1 MNKTGNLSRLSLIGL
16 LVLVSSFCS
25 ISGLSC
31 TSGFCGVAL
40 AQTANRDETQNAVG
54 QRGQR
59 GQRLRQF
66 LERRRQMQNKSVPGL
81 QMPPGMVSRN
91 KEKAKQIPN
100 YIGDIAYGQDPL
112 QTLDLYTVKPEFSA
126 APVVFFVH
134 GGGWHTG
141 DKTMNLEKGQNYAR
155 EGILFVNVNYRLA
168 PKNKHPEQIE
178 DIAKAFAWTKANAK
192 KYGGD
197 PERIFVMG
205 HSAGAHLVD
214 LLATN
219 DKYLQEVGL
228 TLADIKGVVSLDTAS
243 VNLLSVQGGEGVES
257 QLVGPMITQA
267 FGKDKKTLEEAS
279 PTLCLSKGKSYP
291 PFLLYCGS
299 KRKTAGQTHEEFVRQ
314 CKGVGGTACLRL
326 VPFNHK
332 EINVNSGTTG
342 HAMFNECQT
351 FIKTGK
357 LPQSQ

>member
-1 MNKTGNLSRLSLIGL
+1 MQKTGNLSRLSLIAL
-16 LVLVSSFCS
+16 LVLCFGICQLHSMVM
-25 ISGLSC
+25 
-31 TSGFCGVAL
+31 
-40 AQTANRDETQNAVG
+40 AQEAWQG
-54 QRGQR
+54 GQR

-66 LERRRQMQNKSVPGL
+66 LEKRRGQSRGAGSESTVPGL
-81 QMPPGMVSRN
+81 KMPPGLVGRM

-100 YIGDIAYGQDPL
+100 YEGDIAYGNDPL
-112 QTLDLYTVKPEFSA
+112 QTLDVYTVSDKSKP

-168 PKNKHPEQIE
+168 PKDKHPKQIE
-178 DIAKAFAWTKANAK
+178 DIAQAFAWTKQNAQ

-197 PERIFVMG
+197 PGRIFVMG

-219 DKYLQEVGL
+219 DKYLKAVGL
-228 TLADIKGVVSLDTAS
+228 SLSDIKGVVSLDTAS

-267 FGKDKKTLEEAS
+267 FGSDRKTLEEAS
-279 PTLCLSKGKSYP
+279 PTLCLTKDKTYP

-299 KRKTAGQTHEEFVRQ
+299 NRKTAGQTHAQFVTRA
-314 CKGVGGTACLRL
+314 KEVGSTACLRL

-342 HAMFNECQT
+342 HTMFNECLT
-351 FIKTGK
+351 FIKTGN
-357 LPQSQ
+357 LPAER